1 MHNIHT
7 SIVGQMYTEKKLY
20 DFLMK
25 YATNDEITEMHY
37 YMDNDIIDQLDM
49 LIEQIMQKI
58 KT

>member
-1 MHNIHT
+1 MYNIHT
-7 SIVGQMYTEKKLY
+7 SIVGQMYKENKLY

-37 YMDNDIIDQLDM
+37 YMDNDLIDQLDM

>member
-1 MHNIHT
+1 MIT
-7 SIVGQMYTEKKLY
+7 PQSVIGQMYNEQKLY

-37 YMDNDIIDQLDM
+37 YMDNDLIDQLDM
-49 LIEQIMQKI
+49 LIEQIMYRN

>member
-1 MHNIHT
+1 MNIRQSVT
-7 SIVGQMYTEKKLY
+7 GQMYTENKLY

-37 YMDNDIIDQLDM
+37 YMDNDLIDQLDM